1 MVTFCIS
8 CWPPETGTGGLLH
21 SLACTLTCPWFLF
34 NSHEAMTR
42 NKAERETQTKK
53 RRKKRNWQ
61 QDQSPTVPK
70 EIRGSNHSEAVK
82 RYGCI
87 RFRPP
92 SWFCIPA
99 CLHQDK
105 RPWLEVSNFT
115 VLDRSKVTNGSHCWK
130 KVTFKHSARQ
140 WGGILPWLW
149 LLNHCQGN

>member
-1 MVTFCIS
+1 MATFCIS
-8 CWPPETGTGGLLH
+8 CWPPERGTGGLLH

-53 RRKKRNWQ
+53 RRKKRTWQ

-99 CLHQDK
+99 CIRTKGH
-105 RPWLEVSNFT
+105 
-115 VLDRSKVTNGSHCWK
+115 GWK
-130 KVTFKHSARQ
+130 CP
-140 WGGILPWLW
+140 ILPCLTGQKWRMAAIAERRLG
-149 LLNHCQGN
+149 LNTVQGNEGEYFPDNDC